1 MKISLKEWFLFIL
14 IAALS
19 LSLWYKFS
27 YPQFAFIDLSINK
40 KEAVVKAQEYLVSQ
54 GINPQDY
61 LKSVVFSSEDWAD
74 IYLQK
79 TLGIES
85 EEKFIRQHGYE
96 FLSWKVRFFK
106 EFQKEEYILYLSPK
120 SGNIL
125 HFEHKIEDIEPRETL
140 EKDVAKAKV
149 QDFLMKTCRLNLNE
163 YDFHEE
169 KVKRYDKRTD
179 YIFSWEK
186 KGVYIPWKKEQG
198 GAKLLTGAT
207 ISGEEIRSFYRG
219 ELDIPEKFYRYIER
233 QLIFGEYV
241 SSFSFIF
248 FMGLVLLA
256 IVLLIRKRQS
266 VTLRLAKNWF
276 IYSAVFLS
284 LTNIA
289 YILNNLQLVLDNYS
303 TSASLASYIG
313 IYLLQGL
320 MGVLYL
326 SVSFTIPGIV
336 GGTLE
341 EEVFRDKRENL
352 LLHYIKSTFCNR
364 GIARNILFGYVLFLI
379 LLGLQAV
386 IFYLGQKY
394 MGVWRQ
400 WIKLTQ
406 FSSAYI
412 PLLSAFT
419 IALIASL
426 TEEIVFRLFGISW
439 AKKYLKNTV
448 LAVIFISLIWG
459 FGHTQYAIFPV
470 WFRGIEVSILG
481 FFYGFIFIKYGVIAL
496 IIAHY
501 LFDVFWGV
509 AAYILGHTLPDLF
522 IGSIVLLALPF
533 AFAVFSYLVNRQEK
547 EREIKLAL
555 DVNQKYN
562 LNILVNFIS
571 LKKSQGYSAEGI
583 KTELTAHGW
592 DYTLVDLA
600 IAEVFKT
607 KC

>member
-1 MKISLKEWFLFIL
+1 MKISVKEWFLFIL

-27 YPQFAFIDLSINK
+27 YPQFAFIDLSISK
-40 KEAVVKAQEYLVSQ
+40 KEAVVKAQEYLVSR
-54 GINPQDY
+54 GINPRDY
-61 LKSVVFSSEDWAD
+61 LKSVVFSSENWAD
-74 IYLQK
+74 TYLQK

-85 EEKFIRQHGYE
+85 EEEFIKQHDYE
-96 FLSWKVRFFK
+96 FLSWRVRFFK

-125 HFEHKIEDIEPRETL
+125 HFEHKIEDIESRETL
-140 EKDVAKAKV
+140 EKDVAKARV
-149 QDFLMKTCRLNLNE
+149 QDFLRKTCGLDLKE

-186 KGVYIPWKKEQG
+186 KGVYIPWKKGQG

-207 ISGEEIRSFYRG
+207 ISGEEIRDFYRS

-248 FMGLVLLA
+248 FMFLVVLA
-256 IVLLIRKRQS
+256 IILLVKKRQS

-276 IYSAVFLS
+276 IYLAVFLS

-289 YILNNLQLVLDNYS
+289 YILNNLQLVLNSYS
-303 TSASLASYIG
+303 TSASLVSYIG

-320 MGVLYL
+320 MNILYL
-326 SVSFTIPGIV
+326 SVTFTIPGIV
-336 GGTLE
+336 GESLQ
-341 EEVFRDKRENL
+341 EEVFHQRRRSS
-352 LLHYIKSTFCNR
+352 LLHYIKSTFFNR
-364 GIARNILFGYVLFLI
+364 GITRDILFGYVLFLI
-379 LLGLQAV
+379 LLGFQSV

-400 WIKLTQ
+400 WLKLTQ

-419 IALIASL
+419 IGLTASL

-481 FFYGFIFIKYGVIAL
+481 FFYGFIFIKYGVIPL

-509 AAYILGHTLPDLF
+509 AAYILGRSLPDLF
-522 IGSIVLLALPF
+522 IGSIVLLALPL
-533 AFAVFSYLVNRQEK
+533 AFAVFSYLANRQEK

-555 DVNQKYN
+555 DVNQEYN

-571 LKKSQGYSAEGI
+571 FKKSQGYSAVSI
-583 KTELTAHGW
+583 KTELTEHGW

-600 IAEVFKT
+600 VAEVFKT
-607 KC
+607 T